1 MGDTIGHGAVLG
13 YEEKHART
21 IAGESDGVII
31 ALRIID
37 LLAIDR
43 IPLKN
48 RILGHLSEVHAG
60 QLAKR
65 EVVSRSF

>member
-1 MGDTIGHGAVLG
+1 MLG
-13 YEEKHART
+13 YEEKHAKT
-21 IAGESDGVII
+21 ITGESDGVII

-37 LLAIDR
+37 LLAINS

-48 RILGHLSEVHAG
+48 RIIGHLSEVYAG

-65 EVVSRSF
+65 EAVSRSF